1 MAAMIRDRE
10 VTATELVT
18 AHLTRIRQINERLN
32 AAVQVLADTAVAQ
45 ARKADEQLAAGQTVG
60 PLHGVPIS
68 IKDSIDVNGTPCTA
82 GTLGRKNAAPAIA
95 DAELVRRLR
104 AAGAIPI
111 AKTNLPDLLFAYESD
126 NFLYGRTNNP
136 YDLSRT
142 SGGSSGGESALIA
155 ACGSPLGLGSDA
167 AGSVRVPAAFCGIA
181 SLKPTAGRL
190 SQVGHVP
197 PPNGVFDQL
206 WSIGPM
212 ARRIE
217 DLVLAL
223 DLLSDNALPA
233 VPTKPLPYCRV
244 AVYTDNGFAHCS
256 EELKQTVQQCAAFL
270 ANYGMTVEE
279 NHCPPG
285 VECAYEVEMGLLGAD
300 GGDGIAEYLRA
311 NGTPEPHPLLAA
323 WLDRLRPLRPQSQDD
338 YDGRFTEWQHYRGMI
353 ASFFTEYDAVLCPV
367 YTQVAL
373 PHGESV
379 KPGNFEGFS
388 YTMAWNV
395 AGTPAAVVRCGTTA
409 NGLPVGVQVVAPH
422 WHDHRALAICQ
433 LLEKEFGGWKKP
445 DQLGDVP

>member
-1 MAAMIRDRE
+1 MAAMIRNRE
-10 VTATELVT
+10 LTATELVT
-18 AHLTRIRQINERLN
+18 AHLIRIRQVNEQLN
-32 AAVQVLADTAVAQ
+32 AAVQVFAETALAQ
-45 ARKADEQLAAGQTVG
+45 AKKADEQLAAGQPIG

-68 IKDSIDVNGTPCTA
+68 IKDSIDVNGAICTA
-82 GTLGRKNAAPAIA
+82 GTLGRKSAAPATQ

-197 PPNGVFDQL
+197 PPNGVFDEL

-223 DLLSDNALPA
+223 DLLSDDASPA
-233 VPTKPLPYCRV
+233 ANHKPLPYCRI
-244 AVYTDNGFAHCS
+244 AVYTDNGFVPCS
-256 EELKQTVQQCAAFL
+256 EEVTQTVQRCAAFL
-270 ANYGMTVEE
+270 AHYRMTVEE

-285 VECAYEVEMGLLGAD
+285 VECAYEIEMGLLGAD

-323 WLDRLRPLRPQSQDD
+323 WLDRLRPLRPQSRDD
-338 YDGRFTEWQHYRGMI
+338 YDGRFTEWHHYRGMI
-353 ASFFTEYDAVLCPV
+353 ASFFTEYDAVLCPA
-367 YTQVAL
+367 YTQAAL

-379 KPGNFEGFS
+379 KPGTFEGFS

-409 NGLPVGVQVVAPH
+409 SGLPIGVQVVAPH

-433 LLEKEFGGWKKP
+433 LLEKEFGGWTKP
-445 DQLGDVP
+445 DQLGEVP